1 MQAVPPIDH
10 WHPTARPPG
19 LSPGGLHLWKI
30 RTGCEGAPP
39 GWLRPLL
46 SPRESERAAKLR
58 FDHYR
63 ARYVRAQAGLRMIL
77 SGYLGVA
84 PEAIGFRYGEAGK
97 PCLEETSSGLEF
109 NLTNSGD
116 LALVALS
123 LEIPVGVDCEQ
134 VRDRGDMVAI
144 AGRMFTPEQA
154 ARIAAAT
161 PEDRLRQFHIVWT
174 ALEAEVKADG
184 RGLVGRHQPAV
195 QNVLR
200 IEHCV
205 PEPGFIAAVA
215 RERLPPVG
223 DWTTLTLGTR

>member
-39 GWLRPLL
+39 RRLRPLL

-58 FDHYR
+58 FDHHR

-77 SGYLGVA
+77 SSYLGVA

-134 VRDRGDMVAI
+134 VRDCGDMVAI

-195 QNVLR
+195 QGVLR

-223 DWTTLTLGTR
+223 DWITLTLGAS